1 VQLWSTTVASARGA
15 QRMAQE
21 VEAAGWDG
29 LLVVDSQNLSGDPY
43 VALALAAV
51 ATKRIGLG
59 TGVTNSVTRHAA
71 ATATAITSVNR
82 ISNGRAVLGIGR
94 GDSALAHLG
103 RAPARLGQFERYLVQ
118 LQRYLRGDA
127 VPFDEIDIPK
137 DVAPPMSALHLHDA
151 PPDSRIGWIADGIK
165 SGSTKVPVE
174 VAASGPKVIAMSAL
188 HAERVMFTLGADA
201 ERLRWGIEL
210 AKKTRRDAGL
220 DPDAIAFGAYINMGC
235 HADVSKARGL
245 VRGGLTTFARFS
257 VMHGRANGPVSASD
271 REQLE
276 TLVTNYDMKQH
287 TRADSRQAGTLT
299 DDFVDRFAIVGPPER
314 CLSRLRE
321 LAALGLDKVAI
332 SGGTRGASVEDAATS
347 RDLVTRHVLPAMRR

>member
-1 VQLWSTTVASARGA
+1 MQLWTTQVASARAA

-51 ATKRIGLG
+51 ATKKIGLG

-103 RAPARLGQFERYLVQ
+103 RAPARLRQFERYLRQ
-118 LQRYLRGDA
+118 LQAYLRGDS
-127 VPFDEIDIPK
+127 VPFEEIDIPF
-137 DVAPPMSALHLHDA
+137 DAAPPMSELHLHDA
-151 PPDSRIGWIADGIK
+151 PTASRIAWIADGA
-165 SGSTKVPVE
+165 KVPIE

-188 HAERVMFTLGADA
+188 HAERVMFTLGADV
-201 ERLRWGIEL
+201 ERLQWGIEL
-210 AKKTRRDAGL
+210 ARKTRRDAGL

-235 HADVSKARGL
+235 HGDLDKARGL

-257 VMHGRANGPVSASD
+257 VMHGKANGPVSARD

-276 TLVTNYDMKQH
+276 RLVTNYDMKQH
-287 TRADSRQAGTLT
+287 TRADSRQAGTLS
-299 DDFVDRFAIVGPPER
+299 DDFVDRFAVVGPPDR
-314 CLSRLRE
+314 CIARLRE
-321 LAALGLDKVAI
+321 LSALGLDKVAI
-332 SGGTRGASVEDAATS
+332 SGGTRGASAEDAAVS
-347 RDLVTRHVLPAMRR
+347 RALVARHVLPAMVT

>member
-1 VQLWSTTVASARGA
+1 MQLWTTQVASARGA
-15 QRMAQE
+15 ARTAQE
-21 VEAAGWDG
+21 TEAAGWDG

-43 VALALAAV
+43 VSLALAAV

-71 ATATAITSVNR
+71 ATATAITSVDR

-103 RAPARLGQFERYLVQ
+103 RAPARLKQFERYLAQ
-118 LQRYLRGDA
+118 LQAYLAGDS
-127 VPFDEIDIPK
+127 VPFGEIDIPHEF
-137 DVAPPMSALHLHDA
+137 APPMSELHLHDA
-151 PPDSRIGWIADGIK
+151 PPDSRIGWIAEGVK
-165 SGSTKVPVE
+165 KGNAKVPVE

-188 HAERVMFTLGADA
+188 HAERVMFTLGADV
-201 ERLRWGIEL
+201 ERLQWGIEL

-220 DPDAIAFGAYINMGC
+220 DPEAIAFGAYINMGC
-235 HADVSKARGL
+235 HTDIEKARGL

-257 VMHGRANGPVSASD
+257 VMHGKANGPVSAKD

-287 TRADSRQAGTLT
+287 TRADSRQAGTLA
-299 DDFVDRFAIVGPPER
+299 DDFVDRFAVVGTPER
-314 CLSRLRE
+314 CVERLKS

-332 SGGTRGASVEDAATS
+332 SGGTRGASAEDAAVN
-347 RDLVTRHVLPAMRR
+347 RELVAKHVLPALAS

>member
-1 VQLWSTTVASARGA
+1 MQLWTTQVASARGA

-21 VEAAGWDG
+21 VESAGWDG

-82 ISNGRAVLGIGR
+82 VSNGRAVLGIGR

-103 RAPARLGQFERYLVQ
+103 RAPARLKQFERYLVQ
-118 LQRYLRGDA
+118 LQAYLRGDS
-127 VPFDEIDIPK
+127 VPFEEIDIPL
-137 DVAPPMSALHLHDA
+137 DAAPPMSALHLHDA
-151 PPDSRIGWIADGIK
+151 PPASRIAWIADGA
-165 SGSTKVPVE
+165 KVPME

-188 HAERVMFTLGADA
+188 HAERVMFTLGADV
-201 ERLRWGIEL
+201 ERLQWGIDL
-210 AKKTRRDAGL
+210 ARKTRRDAGL
-220 DPDAIAFGAYINMGC
+220 DPEAIAFGAYINMGC
-235 HADVSKARGL
+235 HSDIEKARGL

-257 VMHGRANGPVSASD
+257 VMHGKANGPVSDKD
-271 REQLE
+271 RAQLE

-287 TRADSRQAGTLT
+287 TRADSRQAGTLS
-299 DDFVDRFAIVGPPER
+299 DDFVDRFAVVGSPDR
-314 CLSRLRE
+314 CVARLRE
-321 LAALGLDKVAI
+321 LKALGLDKVAI
-332 SGGTRGASVEDAATS
+332 SGGTRGASAEDAAVG
-347 RDLVTRHVLPAMRR
+347 RELVAKHVLPAMGG